1 MKGTT
6 WMKWAAAAL
15 CVTAAVVFS
24 GCGGTGGA
32 SSAAQG
38 EKGKVKIVVGTSGQ
52 EANWNQMAEEG
63 KGTQGVD
70 GFAIDLWNEI
80 AKRNGWD
87 IEYRIAEFSALWGM
101 MDNDAIDSVAGNIS
115 ITDERKTKYDFSN
128 PFYMDNSVFV
138 YKPSLGKPADVQ
150 FFKGMTVGV
159 AAPDSSKLVLEAM
172 DKEYGLGLNM
182 INLDRGADVVPNVIS
197 GVSQA
202 GFIDKSM
209 ANIAIYNIKADLVT
223 FDPHYRVMGSACP
236 FKKNDRGA
244 MLLAGANK
252 AIHDMKQDGTL
263 KKISEKWLH
272 DDMKTM
278 PEEFW
283 EQ

>member
-1 MKGTT
+1 MKGRR
-6 WMKWAAAAL
+6 WIIGAAAAL
-15 CVTAAVVFS
+15 FVAAAAVFS
-24 GCGGTGGA
+24 GCGTTGGA
-32 SSAAQG
+32 ASAQSGKA
-38 EKGKVKIVVGTSGQ
+38 KVKVVVGTSGQ
-52 EANWNQMAEEG
+52 EANWNQMADAG

-80 AKRNGWD
+80 ARRNGWD

-115 ITDERKTKYDFSN
+115 ITDERKTKYDFSS

-138 YKPSLGKPADVQ
+138 YKPSLGTPEDVQ
-150 FFKGMTVGV
+150 FFKGMTIGV

-172 DKEYGLGLNM
+172 DKEYGLGVDM

-209 ANIAIYNIKADLVT
+209 ANIAIYNIKADLTT

-252 AIHDMKQDGTL
+252 AIYEMKQDGTL

-278 PEEFW
+278 PEDFW
-283 EQ
+283 KD